1 MREEFIVQFKT
12 ADVERVMAVSYIVDE
27 EALIFLNE
35 KVELVA
41 FFDLTE
47 VAVWRPKLSGDAN
60 S

>member
-1 MREEFIVQFKT
+1 
-12 ADVERVMAVSYIVDE
+12 MAVFYMVDE

-47 VAVWRPKLSGDAN
+47 VAVWSPKLSGDAN